1 MSFASIS
8 LRADQ
13 GNPPGVILN
22 KVVKEGTNPNEYK
35 ICLEAYV
42 TGKMTIEHD
51 PVPLDVALVLDAS
64 SSMTGNVKDYV
75 LDDTTKPPYVAKKS
89 NVGSSNMPGKYDL
102 KNGQV
107 WVADPGDSFVYYYFN
122 GEYYKVCG
130 GVHRIS
136 SSELYYFL
144 CFDAGGVRYFLPSSG
159 GDPVTTEPHDI
170 TSADTAIWTEYL
182 YRSKTDTRINVLKKA
197 VASFL
202 DMLNE
207 DESHLPHNVSVVRF
221 AGNYKDSGNLL
232 SIYNSNKAS
241 SVTALVTNF
250 VDVSDSG
257 DLSNLKTAVNNIN
270 MDAMGASTSAD
281 YGMNIAEALF
291 NQSSIKNDG
300 RPKVVVM
307 FTDGEPNH
315 GGDNFN
321 ADVANAVVA
330 KAKTMKAQ
338 GVKVFTVGLF
348 NSAYDKTS
356 DVLKYM
362 YATSSNFKDASTYNV
377 TIDDDHE
384 KGYAQQVTN
393 GGALMQVFQT
403 IAQQTIEGGA
413 AYGYAT
419 ETSTVV
425 DIVAESFML
434 PEGIVP
440 SDVDVKFAQCKSVDP
455 TGPDGSFVFGFYD
468 PVSPA
473 AAGFTGV
480 SVSVNEETKRVSVT
494 GFDFSGNFVGEDVD
508 GTQHKPRGWKMIIEF
523 PILIDPRN
531 PGGATVATNAPGSGL
546 YCDTDGDGVPEQVA
560 FFTIPTVKIP
570 NIIVL
575 KYGLHE
581 GESATFNVYKVEDG
595 GGLSE
600 YPIVLVATQGGD
612 REYAIARVKIQRPG
626 RYMVKEST
634 WSWAYNI
641 SECESEYSCDD
652 NNVSDDAWHNA
663 GYGPISSG
671 YAIEIPVVK
680 GTVATSNSI
689 TRNVNDFTE
698 EEKTGEYKGTLFIFR
713 NEEKTGVPAH
723 AEAFVNNEFFERD

>member
-1 MSFASIS
+1 
-8 LRADQ
+8 
-13 GNPPGVILN
+13 
-22 KVVKEGTNPNEYK
+22 
-35 ICLEAYV
+35 
-42 TGKMTIEHD
+42 
-51 PVPLDVALVLDAS
+51 
-64 SSMTGNVKDYV
+64 
-75 LDDTTKPPYVAKKS
+75 
-89 NVGSSNMPGKYDL
+89 
-102 KNGQV
+102 
-107 WVADPGDSFVYYYFN
+107 
-122 GEYYKVCG
+122 
-130 GVHRIS
+130 
-136 SSELYYFL
+136 
-144 CFDAGGVRYFLPSSG
+144 
-159 GDPVTTEPHDI
+159 
-170 TSADTAIWTEYL
+170 
-182 YRSKTDTRINVLKKA
+182 
-197 VASFL
+197 
-202 DMLNE
+202 MLNA
-207 DESHLPHNVSVVRF
+207 DENHLAHNVSIVRF
-221 AGNYKDSGNLL
+221 ANASYNNSGNLL
-232 SIYNSNKAS
+232 AEKNSS
-241 SVTALVTNF
+241 SEYSSTTLVSNF
-250 VDVSDSG
+250 KDVSNS
-257 DLSNLKTAVNNIN
+257 SNLSSLETAVNNIN
-270 MDAMGASTSAD
+270 MSGSGASTAAD

-291 NQSSIKNDG
+291 NQDNIKNNG

-338 GVKVFTVGLF
+338 GVKIFTVGLF
-348 NSAYDKTS
+348 NTAYTKTS

-440 SDVDVKFAQCKSVDP
+440 SDVDVKFAQCRSVNP

-560 FFTIPTVKIP
+560 FFTVPTVKIP

-581 GESATFNVYKVEDG
+581 GESATFNVYKVEDNG
-595 GGLSE
+595 SLSE
-600 YPIVLVATQGGD
+600 YPIVLVATQGST
-612 REYAIARVKIQRPG
+612 REYAIARVKIQKPG

-634 WSWAYNI
+634 WSWAYDI
-641 SECESEYSCDD
+641 SECESDYTRDD
-652 NNVSDDAWHNA
+652 TNVSTQDWNNA

-698 EEKTGEYKGTLFIFR
+698 EEKANEYKGTLFIFR
-713 NEEKTGVPAH
+713 NVDKQGTPAH